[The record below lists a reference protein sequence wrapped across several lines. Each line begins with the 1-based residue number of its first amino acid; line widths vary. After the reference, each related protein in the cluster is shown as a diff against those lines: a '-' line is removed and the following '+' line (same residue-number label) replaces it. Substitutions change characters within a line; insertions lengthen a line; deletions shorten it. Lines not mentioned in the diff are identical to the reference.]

1 MRQVPLLL
9 LFLYVFLINACG
21 QQKNQVAVTIVT
33 HDIDHFWK
41 AYDASAPAF
50 HPAVF
55 QQQYIDKGSAGLK
68 AFNKSRIKG
77 AENLVKVITKRP
89 QYYASLRASTQKI
102 SNMNESITRAFQQMK
117 ELHPSMKPPTVY
129 FVIGAMN
136 SGGTSSDD
144 GLIIGADMYGLTS
157 ATDTSEL
164 DSWLKTVLKPVEEIP
179 HIVAHE
185 LVHFYQRYDGG
196 TLLAACIKEGGADYI
211 AELISGKHINQP
223 VHAYANPR
231 EKELWTEFQKR
242 MLEKDYSGWL
252 YSSSPGRPND
262 LGYWI
267 GYQIT
272 KAFFDKS
279 PDQKQVMEEF
289 LTIKD
294 FEKFLQDS
302 GYAKRF
308 Q

>member
-1 MRQVPLLL
+1 MRQISFVLFFLHGLLL
-9 LFLYVFLINACG
+9 SAFG

-33 HDIDHFWK
+33 HDIDNFWK
-41 AYDASAPAF
+41 AYDANGSTLSPATF
-50 HPAVF
+50 EELYLKA
-55 QQQYIDKGSAGLK
+55 GSAGLK
-68 AFNKSRIKG
+68 SFNKSRIKG
-77 AENLVKVITKRP
+77 AENLIKSINKRP
-89 QYYASLRASTQKI
+89 QYYASLRESTYKIASMKERI
-102 SNMNESITRAFQQMK
+102 SQIFEKMK
-117 ELHPSMKPPTVY
+117 ELHPGMKPPTVY

-136 SGGTSSDD
+136 SGGISADD

-231 EKELWTEFQKR
+231 EKELWTEFQQR

-262 LGYWI
+262 LGYWM
-267 GYQIT
+267 GYKIT

-279 PDQKQVMEEF
+279 PDQKQAMKEF
-289 LTIKD
+289 LNIKD

>member
-9 LFLYVFLINACG
+9 VFFFGSFISVFG
-21 QQKNQVAVTIVT
+21 QQKNQIAVTIVT
-33 HDIDHFWK
+33 QDIDNFWK
-41 AYDASAPAF
+41 AYDAGGATHSPNTF
-50 HPAVF
+50 EELYLKP
-55 QQQYIDKGSAGLK
+55 GSAGLES
-68 AFNKSRIKG
+68 FNKSRIKG
-77 AENLVKVITKRP
+77 AENLIKSINKRP
-89 QYYASLRASTQKI
+89 QYYASLRESTYKI
-102 SNMNESITRAFQQMK
+102 SSMKERISQVFEKMK

-129 FVIGAMN
+129 FLIGAMN

-144 GLIIGADMYGLTS
+144 GLIIGADMYGLTA

-164 DSWLKTVLKPVEEIP
+164 NDWLKTVLKPVEEIP

-196 TLLAACIKEGGADYI
+196 SLLAACIKEGGADYI

-231 EKELWTEFQKR
+231 EKELWTEFQQR

-262 LGYWI
+262 LGYWM
-267 GYQIT
+267 GYKIT
-272 KAFFDKS
+272 RAFFEKS
-279 PDQKQVMEEF
+279 PDQKQAMKEF

-294 FEKFLQDS
+294 FKKFLEDS
-302 GYAKRF
+302 GYAQRF
-308 Q
+308 H